1 VILDYKPDGSPL
13 KNKPLPAPDPP
24 NDADLIAQLAKETRE
39 LRAQLAEARAKATP
53 DTAVPVLMPVE
64 AYADEY
70 QMRAVAEPAA
80 GREKSGR
87 PPIEFRHLAD
97 IVAED
102 REPAWLIHNIL
113 EREVLAILAGPRST
127 FKSFL
132 AFHWLMTVAADNLPG
147 AYLSGEG
154 AGLDRRAAAWMREHG
169 NGADL
174 RSLPVVALERP
185 LNLNLA
191 VEMEELRQ
199 AFEAMPRPPVLIVID
214 TLSKFA
220 PGLKENDNGEVAAYL
235 ASLALNLR
243 DAFNATVL
251 LVVHSGH
258 GETGRPRGASALMA
272 NPDAEYIVQRPSPTA
287 MTITVSRERFKDGP
301 ALDPLAYEAKVID
314 LERRDSYG
322 DPVTSLVL
330 HSTGAPPQRP
340 KLAGKYQGVLDTA
353 LKEFKRTHPQA
364 THISSIDM
372 TALCKAQGIP
382 AKRRRE
388 VFDSFVNA
396 RVLSPSVGG
405 YTFHG
410 ENL

>member
-1 VILDYKPDGSPL
+1 MAAEIVDISRLQ
-13 KNKPLPAPDPP
+13 ARI
-24 NDADLIAQLAKETRE
+24 DADTR
-39 LRAQLAEARAKATP
+39 ADNAPPFA
-53 DTAVPVLMPVE
+53 PVE
-64 AYADEY
+64 SYADEAIDS
-70 QMRAVAEPAA
+70 QTGAEAEPPADP
-80 GREKSGR
+80 EKSCR
-87 PPIEFRHLAD
+87 PPIVFRHLAD
-97 IVAED
+97 IVAEN

-127 FKSFL
+127 FKSFV
-132 AFHWLMTVAADNLPG
+132 AFHWLMTVAAANLPG

-169 NGADL
+169 KGADL
-174 RSLPVVALERP
+174 RSMPVVALERP

-191 VEMEELRQ
+191 VEVEELRQ

-220 PGLKENDNGEVAAYL
+220 PGLKENDNGEVAAHL
-235 ASLALNLR
+235 AALSANLR
-243 DAFNATVL
+243 DAFKATVL
-251 LVVHSGH
+251 LVAHSGH
-258 GETGRPRGASALMA
+258 SESAAGRPRGASALMA

-322 DPVTSLVL
+322 DPVTSLAL
-330 HSTGAPPQRP
+330 HSSGAPAPRP
-340 KLAGKYQGVLDTA
+340 KLAGKYQERLDTA
-353 LKEFKRTHPQA
+353 LKEFKRTHPQV

-372 TALCKAQGIP
+372 TALCKAQSIP

-405 YTFHG
+405 YAFHG